1 MTDPDIERLIAAAAQ
16 ENTPDA
22 YARLLE
28 RMNGRE
34 VFFNLSPGEEMRTP
48 LVVVGPGLRAL
59 PLFSSREHPRLRQ
72 EKFGGMPWERAL
84 EMVARMPDAQ
94 GLVLSNLEDRWIA
107 MDKPHILAH
116 LGDAAPPE
124 EGTPSDVPV
133 SRTELRRRASG
144 TN

>member
-1 MTDPDIERLIAAAAQ
+1 MTDPDIERAIADAAQ
-16 ENTPDA
+16 ANMPA
-22 YARLLE
+22 ARARLLE
-28 RMNGRE
+28 RLRGKE

-48 LVVVGPGLRAL
+48 LVAVGPGLRAL

-94 GLVLSNLEDRWIA
+94 GLVLSNLEDRWVA
-107 MDKPHILAH
+107 MDKPHILAR
-116 LGDAAPPE
+116 LGEAAPPE
-124 EGTPSDVPV
+124 EGAPSDVPV